1 MLEKPFAADLVGLR
15 YHFAGCF
22 HVRLSTCVF
31 RSLTNQFFMAGYVS
45 ELRAVFAN

>member
-1 MLEKPFAADLVGLR
+1 MLEKPFAADLAGLR
-15 YHFAGCF
+15 YHFSSCF
-22 HVRLSTCVF
+22 HVRLSTRVF